1 MTHRRILLVA
11 LLCSGLAGVAPSR
24 ADDDADRARGALE
37 RGEIRPLEEVL
48 RAARTAVP
56 GDVVS
61 VDLKRHDGRW
71 LYKLRILDADGKR
84 RTVKV
89 EARTLKIL
97 DEDDDD

>member
-1 MTHRRILLVA
+1 MTNRRSLLVA
-11 LLCSGLAGVAPSR
+11 ILCSGLAGAAPAR

-71 LYKLRILDADGKR
+71 LYKLRNLGADGTR

-89 EARTLKIL
+89 DARTLKIL